1 MAGHHADSHAGR
13 ALRRGALAVALATGT
28 AGAGLLAA
36 ELHDETV
43 AVMAAIYRG
52 HGAARSR

>member
-1 MAGHHADSHAGR
+1 MADRYADFDGR
-13 ALRRGALAVALATGT
+13 QTLRRGALAVALATGA

-43 AVMAAIYRG
+43 AAWQRYLAATEQR
-52 HGAARSR
+52 